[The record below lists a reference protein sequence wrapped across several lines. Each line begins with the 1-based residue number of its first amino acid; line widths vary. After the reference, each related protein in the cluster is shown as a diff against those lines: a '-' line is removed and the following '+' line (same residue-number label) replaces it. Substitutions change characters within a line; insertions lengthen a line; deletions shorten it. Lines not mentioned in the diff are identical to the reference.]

1 MRYNTRMSTKTI
13 ALTFDDGP
21 SDTTTGQVLDVLEKN
36 GVKATFFLIGD
47 NITEERIPLIKRALS
62 LGCEIENHSKTHS
75 DMTTLT
81 REQIVSEIQYTTG
94 RITAVTGRAPEFFRP
109 PYILYNDLMYET
121 IDLVFICGLGC
132 EDWEADTTAEHRIE
146 RTLAQ
151 AEDGAVVLLHDFEG
165 NEKTVEALET
175 IITELK
181 DQGYEFVTVSEL
193 FRRKNI
199 DLKDQ
204 RGILFSNVSQARG

>member
-1 MRYNTRMSTKTI
+1 MRYNTRMSKKTI

-21 SDTTTGQVLDVLEKN
+21 SDTTTGHVLDMLSKHSVP
-36 GVKATFFLIGD
+36 GTFFLIGD
-47 NITEERIPLIKRALS
+47 NITEERIPLVKRALA

-75 DMTTLT
+75 DMTQLT
-81 REQIVSEIQYTTG
+81 REQIAAEIHYTTD
-94 RITAVTGRAPEFFRP
+94 RIASVTGRAPEFFRP

-132 EDWEADTTAEHRIE
+132 EDWEADASTGHRIE

-151 AEDGAVVLLHDFEG
+151 AEDGAVVLLHEFEG

-175 IITELK
+175 IIPELK

-204 RGILFSNVSQARG
+204 RGILFSNVSQARI